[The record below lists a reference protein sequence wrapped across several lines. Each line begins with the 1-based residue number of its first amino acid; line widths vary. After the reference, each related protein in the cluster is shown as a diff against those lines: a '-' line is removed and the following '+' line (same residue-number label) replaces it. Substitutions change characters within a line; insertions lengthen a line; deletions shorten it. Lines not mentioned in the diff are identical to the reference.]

1 MSQELIVNWLHRLSE
16 TVRRRDLAGH
26 MALVSPRVQV
36 YGVPGRG
43 VVDYQGWLKRRRNE
57 FDKNLLTGLSHDNLQ
72 IKTITLRRLGFSVT
86 ETMQARE
93 GSWFIIDKDVILEQE
108 DDGEWR
114 VIEETIR
121 RWKPA

>member
-16 TVRRRDLAGH
+16 TVRHRDLAGH
-26 MALVSPRVQV
+26 MALVSSRVQV
-36 YGVPGRG
+36 YGVPGRD
-43 VVDYQGWLKRRRNE
+43 VIDYQGWLKRRRNE
-57 FDKNLLTGLSHDNLQ
+57 FDSNLLTGLRHDNLQ

-93 GSWFIIDKDVILEQE
+93 GSWFIIDKDIILEQE

-114 VIEETIR
+114 VVEETIR

>member
-16 TVRRRDLAGH
+16 TVKHRDLVGH
-26 MALVSPRVQV
+26 MALVSSRVQV
-36 YGVPGRG
+36 YGVPGRD
-43 VVDYQGWLKRRRNE
+43 VIDYKGWMTRRRNE
-57 FDKNLLTGLSHDNLQ
+57 FDNKLLTGLRYDNLQ
-72 IKTITLRRLGFSVT
+72 IKTIALRHLGFSVT

-93 GSWFIIDKDVILEQE
+93 GSWIIIDKDIILEQE

-121 RWKPA
+121 RWNPA

>member
-16 TVRRRDLAGH
+16 TVKHRDLAGH
-26 MALVSPRVQV
+26 MALVSSRVQV
-36 YGVPGRG
+36 YGVPGQD
-43 VVDYQGWLKRRRNE
+43 VIDYQGWLKRRRNE
-57 FDKNLLTGLSHDNLQ
+57 FSNNLLTGLNHDKLR

-93 GSWFIIDKDVILEQE
+93 GSWFKIDKDIILEQE

-114 VIEETIR
+114 VVEETIR
-121 RWKPA
+121 HWKPA